1 MQRSFVPL
9 LPLIAL
15 ACAGQPA
22 RTTVVPPNPAT
33 VEKELPAPEQAR
45 LWPQGA
51 PDARGEDPTD
61 QPAITAFRPAP
72 GTGNGT
78 AIIVNPGG
86 GYRVLVGDH
95 EGAQAARWFA
105 RHGITAFVLRY
116 RLLETYPPELALV
129 DAQRAIRW
137 VRHHAQRFGIST
149 RRIGMAGFSAGAN
162 LATAAATH
170 VGMETPDAIDPID
183 RVSSRPDFIVPVY
196 PAISHEFIKKGAFIA
211 TDERVTEETP
221 PAFLVHTHP
230 DRLLSLHSL
239 RFYEA
244 LHKHGVPA
252 ALHVFGHGAHGMGMG
267 TGDPDLARWPVL
279 LFDWL
284 KRQRFLTD
292 AERIPVEVAVQIDGK
307 PLYWGWITLIPEDP
321 NLPIAA
327 RLIDSGAKGRVA
339 FDLETGPCAG
349 RHRLEAHLLGGPE
362 ANLKTGEPSML
373 DPVAIRGASPGDAN
387 PIWVTVAPDRPIAV
401 DIRTR

>member
-1 MQRSFVPL
+1 MDRSIAPL

-15 ACAGQPA
+15 ACAAAPA
-22 RTTVVPPNPAT
+22 RITAAPPTPSP
-33 VEKELPAPEQAR
+33 VETGLLVPEQER

-51 PDARGEDPTD
+51 PDARGEAPTD
-61 QPAITAFRPAP
+61 QPAITTYRPAP

-116 RLLETYPPELALV
+116 RLLESYPPELALV

-137 VRHHAQRFGIST
+137 VRYNAPKFGLST

-170 VGMETPDAIDPID
+170 TGMETPDAVDPID
-183 RVSSRPDFIVPVY
+183 RVSSRPDFVVPVY
-196 PAISHEFIKKGAFIA
+196 PAISREFLKKGAFIA

-221 PAFLVHTHP
+221 PTFLVHTHP

-239 RFYEA
+239 RYYEA
-244 LHKHGVPA
+244 LHKHGIPA

-267 TGDPDLARWPVL
+267 TGDPDLARWPEL
-279 LFDWL
+279 LIDWL
-284 KRQRFLTD
+284 RRQRFLTD
-292 AERIPVEVAVQIDGK
+292 AERVAIDVTVQVDGK
-307 PLYWGWITLIPEDP
+307 PLHWGWITLIPENT

-327 RLIDSGAKGRVA
+327 RLIDSGARGHVA

-349 RHRLEAHLLGGPE
+349 RYRLEAHLLGTPD
-362 ANLKTGEPSML
+362 ANLKTGEPSLL
-373 DPVAIRGASPGDAN
+373 DPVAIRTASPGDPK
-387 PIWVTVAPDRPIAV
+387 PIWVDVKAGQPINI
-401 DIRTR
+401 DIKTR